1 MQSLVLITWLAL
13 CAAQDA
19 RHRQIANALTL
30 GAAAAALVYLLWT
43 GNTWLGAEAE
53 QGGWA
58 FLLALAFTL
67 PGYAMKRMG
76 AGDVKLMTAL
86 GLATDGAHLLG
97 TFIGAGLASVL
108 WLLLAPKVWL
118 HMNQGFKLNFQY
130 MSPDSS
136 KKQPYAPFVLLG
148 MVCTLIWIH

>member
-1 MQSLVLITWLAL
+1 MQSLVLIIWLTL

-19 RHRQIANALTL
+19 RHRQIANGLTL
-30 GAAAAALVYLLWT
+30 GAAGAALAYLLWT
-43 GNTWLGAEAE
+43 GNTWLGATAE

-86 GLATDGAHLLG
+86 GLATDGIHLLG
-97 TFIGAGLASVL
+97 AFIGAGLASVC
-108 WLLLAPKVWL
+108 WLLLAPRVWPL
-118 HMNQGFKLNFQY
+118 MSQGLRRRLGFMGPKA
-130 MSPDSS
+130 S
-136 KKQPYAPFVLLG
+136 KKQPYAPFVLIGLA
-148 MVCTLIWIH
+148 CTLLWIH

>member
-1 MQSLVLITWLAL
+1 MQSLVVIVWLTL
-13 CAAQDA
+13 CAVQDA
-19 RHRQIANALTL
+19 RHRHIANVLTL
-30 GAAAAALVYLLWT
+30 GAGAAALVYLLWT
-43 GNTWLGAEAE
+43 GSTWLGAEAK

-86 GLATDGAHLLG
+86 GLATDGMHLLG
-97 TFIGAGLASVL
+97 AFIGAGVASAL

-118 HMNQGFKLNFQY
+118 PMNQWLKHDRLDANLKL
-130 MSPDSS
+130 SE
-136 KKQPYAPFVLLG
+136 KQPYAPFVLVG
-148 MVCTLIWIH
+148 MACTLVWIH

>member
-1 MQSLVLITWLAL
+1 MQSLVLIIWLTL
-13 CAAQDA
+13 CAVQDA
-19 RHRQIANALTL
+19 RQRHIANALTL
-30 GAAAAALVYLLWT
+30 GAAGLALAYLLLT

-86 GLATDGAHLLG
+86 GLATDGMHLLG
-97 TFIGAGLASVL
+97 AFIGAGLASAA

-118 HMNQGFKLNFQY
+118 HMNQWLRGNVRYF
-130 MSPDSS
+130 SPESS
-136 KKQPYAPFVLLG
+136 NKPPYAPFVLVGL
-148 MVCTLIWIH
+148 VCTLVWIH